1 MPGSSF
7 FFKKDFIPLGFRF
20 FVAGYI
26 IQPCG
31 KMAMQASNSAN
42 GSAFTIS
49 ISLSGPSSDMNDE
62 KFAKIEMYVVLRSQ
76 NTLFLSMTIIFLKF
90 YAICMLS

>member
-1 MPGSSF
+1 MIFFVAKSGSCF

-49 ISLSGPSSDMNDE
+49 ISLSGPSSDMYDE
-62 KFAKIEMYVVLRSQ
+62 KFAKIEMYVILRSK
-76 NTLFLSMTIIFLKF
+76 NTLFQYDNNFSF
-90 YAICMLS
+90 

>member
-1 MPGSSF
+1 MTGSCF
-7 FFKKDFIPLGFRF
+7 FFKKDFIPFGFRF

-49 ISLSGPSSDMNDE
+49 ISLSGPSSDMYDE
-62 KFAKIEMYVVLRSQ
+62 KFAKIEMYVILRSK
-76 NTLFLSMTIIFLKF
+76 NTLFQYDNIYFF
-90 YAICMLS
+90 F

>member
-1 MPGSSF
+1 MLQNIDRLSVLIIGLSSKIF
-7 FFKKDFIPLGFRF
+7 SPHYVIKF

-49 ISLSGPSSDMNDE
+49 ISLSGPSSDMYDE
-62 KFAKIEMYVVLRSQ
+62 MFAKIEMYVILRSK
-76 NTLFLSMTIIFLKF
+76 NTLF
-90 YAICMLS
+90 

>member
-1 MPGSSF
+1 M
-7 FFKKDFIPLGFRF
+7 
-20 FVAGYI
+20 AGYI

-49 ISLSGPSSDMNDE
+49 ISLSGPSSDMYDE
-62 KFAKIEMYVVLRSQ
+62 KFAKIEMYVILRSK
-76 NTLFLSMTIIFLKF
+76 NISFKYDNIFLFKF